1 MIPKQWFEEQGI
13 AIKEYSK
20 EVTYTVEL
28 ENGDR
33 KVDLKKSEFSNGNN
47 YLEISFYEQNIVLAT
62 YEGDYL
68 ENINFLINQWL
79 IFRVEIK
86 DILVAN
92 DDIQFT
98 DLYEYYLE
106 FGINAFKIYSWA
118 NTLYNM
124 KEYIEYSGEDAYK
137 RMFIVYELCRNS
149 ALCYQFRC
157 SGNLNYI
164 ALFSGTHPVENSYS
178 IVIQN
183 NNYLV
188 SVKIPIPT
196 FVKGETGFKVEYD
209 EQNQEF
215 PTPHE
220 AVAYLETLLA
230 EHLKNT

>member
-33 KVDLKKSEFSNGNN
+33 KVDIKKQEFSNGNH
-47 YLEISFYEQNIVLAT
+47 YLEVSFYEQNIVLAN
-62 YEGDYL
+62 YQGEYL
-68 ENINFLINQWL
+68 ENIDFLINKWL
-79 IFRVEIK
+79 ISRVEIK

-92 DDIQFT
+92 SDIFLS
-98 DLYEYYLE
+98 DLYEYYVK
-106 FGINAFKIYSWA
+106 FNKDAAKVYSWDR
-118 NTLYNM
+118 TLSNMQEITDYHGKEAYN
-124 KEYIEYSGEDAYK
+124 K
-137 RMFIVYELCRNS
+137 MFIIYELCRNS
-149 ALCYQFRC
+149 TLCYQFYIF
-157 SGNLNYI
+157 GNLNYI

-178 IVIQN
+178 IIIQN